1 MLELQVVW
9 WELIMRAL
17 IIYVA
22 LFVMIR
28 VTGKRAVG
36 QFSPFDLI
44 VVLLL
49 AQAVSGSLT
58 GGDESLPGGLIIA
71 LALLTLNVLMDFIT
85 SYSSKAGRLL
95 EGREVLLGRNGRIFE
110 DALKENLITRGALEA
125 ALRHA
130 DVPLEEMGAAI
141 LEADGKISVLR
152 NR

>member
-17 IIYVA
+17 VIYVA

-85 SYSSKAGRLL
+85 SYSSKAERLL

>member
-17 IIYVA
+17 VIYVA

-85 SYSSKAGRLL
+85 SYSNKAERLL